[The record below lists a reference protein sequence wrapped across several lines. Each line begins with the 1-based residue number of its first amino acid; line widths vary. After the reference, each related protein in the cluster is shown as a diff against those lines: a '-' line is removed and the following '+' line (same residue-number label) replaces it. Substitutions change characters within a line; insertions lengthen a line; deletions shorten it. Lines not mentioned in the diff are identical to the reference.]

1 MRRSTVGRMSI
12 SRRVAVA
19 GAGFAG
25 LTAAR
30 ALADAGCDVTVLEAT
45 ERVGGRVW
53 SIALENGEIVEMG
66 GEWIAAGQDAVLS
79 LASRFGVGLVD
90 PGIDFVTRD
99 PVGGEPIPLVEHQR
113 VNRVLEDLLVTT
125 PSAAMENMTAADLL
139 SQMADDSPAS
149 LVLQSRLEGTM
160 GAPLEEV
167 AATEIGPDYGFG
179 EHSYYRIAGGNST
192 LAESLAEGLDIRFQ
206 SEVLSLSQRPRGL
219 IVTTDDD
226 ELAADAVVL
235 AVPLAV
241 LQRFDFDPAPS
252 TVAPSLRS
260 LRMGSAAKVAVAT
273 KTPPPLFRRQ
283 DADIPAWYWSG
294 LATGGSIRNAVTGFA
309 GSKPGADALMADPAT
324 RLRQAVPEVEL
335 LGDPM
340 AVDWSAD
347 PLTGGC
353 YSVLGPGQRRLLDV
367 FRRPWGRIVIA
378 GEHTNGS
385 GSIDGAIRSGQ
396 DAAAMVLDLSR

>member
-1 MRRSTVGRMSI
+1 MSD
-12 SRRVAVA
+12 SSRVAVV

-30 ALADAGCDVTVLEAT
+30 ALADAGCEVTVLEARD
-45 ERVGGRVW
+45 RVGGRVW
-53 SIALENGEIVEMG
+53 SIALDNGEIVEMG
-66 GEWIAAGQDAVLS
+66 GEWIASGQEAVLS
-79 LASRFGVGLVD
+79 LASRLGVGLID

-113 VNRVLEDLLVTT
+113 VNRVLAVLLATT
-125 PSAAMENMTAADLL
+125 PSATMENMTAADLL
-139 SQMADDSPAS
+139 TRLADNSPAS
-149 LVLQSRLEGTM
+149 LVLRSRLEGTM

-179 EHSYYRIAGGNST
+179 EHSYFRIAGGNSI
-192 LAESLAEGLDIRFQ
+192 LAEVLAEGLDIRFG
-206 SEVLSLSQRPRGL
+206 SEVLSVTQRSGGL
-219 IVTTDDD
+219 IVTTHQD
-226 ELAADAVVL
+226 ELAINTVVL
-235 AVPLAV
+235 AVPLPV
-241 LQRFDFDPAPS
+241 LQRFDLDPAPS
-252 TVAPSLRS
+252 LVAPALQT
-260 LRMGSAAKVAVAT
+260 LRMGSAAKVAMAT

-294 LATGGSIRNAVTGFA
+294 LAADGSTRNAVTGFA
-309 GSKPGADALMADPAT
+309 GSKLGAEALMADPAT

-335 LGDPM
+335 LGDPT
-340 AVDWSAD
+340 AFDWSAD

-353 YSVLGPGQRRLLDV
+353 YSVLGPGQRGLLDV
-367 FRRPWGRIVIA
+367 FRRPWGRIVVA

-396 DAAAMVLDLSR
+396 AAADLTLDLSR